1 MAKNYGI
8 KISKPG
14 FDVKTCADKDL
25 VFSSKFDTFRV
36 HSTGI
41 GSLTSDATNTKT
53 ATISH
58 SLGYVP
64 AFMVFTEVHAG
75 FGNPT
80 TGDFY
85 MAPHSPPYSIGG
97 SLNTDT
103 IIASIDDSNL
113 YIRMGSLVVAN
124 TKVIN
129 YKWVIFYNQME

>member
-1 MAKNYGI
+1 MAKDYGI

-36 HSTGI
+36 HSTGV
-41 GSLTSDATNTKT
+41 GSFTSDATNVKT
-53 ATISH
+53 ATIAH

-64 AFMVFTEVHAG
+64 AFMVFSEIHAG
-75 FGNPT
+75 FGNPS
-80 TGDFY
+80 TGDFFLS
-85 MAPHSPPYSIGG
+85 PHSPPASIGG
-97 SLNTDT
+97 SLVDQT
-103 IIASIDDSNL
+103 IMASIDSSNL

-129 YKWVIFYNQME
+129 YKWVIFHNQMQ